1 MRTIKLT
8 VEYDGSDFS
17 GWQVQPDQRTVQG
30 EIERALETLTK
41 EEKRIVGAGRTDAG
55 VHALG
60 QVVSFKCH
68 DNLPLSAF
76 EKGLDGLLPE
86 DIHIITA
93 EEAVESFNARRDV
106 VSRVYRYVLS
116 KRSRAI
122 GRQYAWYPGMK
133 FHVEPMKRASK
144 FLLGEHDFTSFC
156 KSDDQHENF
165 VSRVL
170 KVKWNVTEEEI
181 YFEITA
187 VRFFHKM
194 IRIIIGTLLEVGR
207 GKISPEEFVKIMKAK
222 DRTRAGSTV
231 PPQGLFLV
239 RVNY

>member
-1 MRTIKLT
+1 MLNIKLT

-30 EIERALETLTK
+30 EIEKALRTLTHRK
-41 EEKRIVGAGRTDAG
+41 IRIIGAGRTDAG

-60 QVVSFKCH
+60 QAVNFKCQ

-86 DIHIITA
+86 DIHIIAA
-93 EEAVESFNARRDV
+93 EEAVKSFNARRDA

-116 KRSRAI
+116 RKPRAV

-133 FHVEPMKRASK
+133 FLLEPMEYASK

-156 KSDDQHENF
+156 KSDGEHENF

-170 KVKWNVTEEEI
+170 KIKWSVREEEI
-181 YFEITA
+181 HFEITA

-194 IRIIIGTLLEVGR
+194 IRIIVGTLLEVGR
-207 GKISPEEFVKIMKAK
+207 GKISPENFREILAAR
-222 DRTRAGSTV
+222 DRTQAGPTV

-239 RVNY
+239 KVNY